1 MKHRKLPRMGIE
13 DDFETVKAL
22 MEFTKPFRGKLPT
35 LSEYLNRKMDEK
47 NMSAPDIYHRANL
60 DRQTFNRIIQFRSA
74 VRASKRTLL
83 QVAIGIYASERE
95 ANELL
100 GTCGF
105 TFELL
110 ATEDQAFLF
119 CIRNGFYDMYYVYEA
134 TEILSKMQSKEE
146 K

>member
-1 MKHRKLPRMGIE
+1 MKHRNLPRTGIE
-13 DDFETVKAL
+13 DDQETVKLL
-22 MEFTKPFRGKLPT
+22 MEFASPLRGKLPT
-35 LSEYLNRKMDEK
+35 LSEYLNRQMDEK
-47 NMSAPDIYHRANL
+47 KMSAPDIYHRADL
-60 DRQTFNRIIQFRSA
+60 DRQTFNRIIQFGSA

-95 ANELL
+95 ANDLL

-105 TFELL
+105 TFELS

-119 CIRNGFYDMYYVYEA
+119 CIRNGFYDMYFVYEA
-134 TEILSKMQSKEE
+134 MEILSRAQPKEE